1 MSRELP
7 SFGEA
12 WYAAK
17 KEAWRID
24 VNPDGKVRLKRH
36 KKRMFREDA
45 SRYYKQ
51 KFATAFKNL
60 GMIKRESKT
69 VFELR
74 LPQTFN
80 IVRLQTDRMLKREA
94 KRISIKLGEMKKK

>member
-24 VNPDGKVRLKRH
+24 INPDGKVRPKRH

-51 KFATAFKNL
+51 KFASAFRNL
-60 GMIKRESKT
+60 GMIKRESKA

-74 LPQTFN
+74 LPEAFKS
-80 IVRLQTDRMLKREA
+80 VRLQTDRMLKREA
-94 KRISIKLGEMKKK
+94 KRINMKLMEMG